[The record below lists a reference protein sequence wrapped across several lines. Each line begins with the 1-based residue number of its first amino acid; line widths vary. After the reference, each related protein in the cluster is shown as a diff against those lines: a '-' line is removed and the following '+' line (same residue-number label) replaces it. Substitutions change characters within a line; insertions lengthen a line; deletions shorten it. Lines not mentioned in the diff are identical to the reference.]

1 LTFTSFSTSIPG
13 VGCGTVTF
21 AIASPWT
28 SSPQNNP
35 NASYNVHHITV
46 TDVLPDG
53 LVYVENT
60 STFDGDAY
68 INCPSTEPTIS
79 GNTLSWHLVDP
90 HTNIS
95 LVLIGE
101 DQYFYIEFNAT
112 VNGYGNLTNRV
123 TVDAYHCSGEDV
135 HGEAIANVTVPQ
147 PTPGIE
153 VEKLVKVNCGDYSN
167 SVETSVGSEVTFKI
181 NVTNTGGTGFDNVT
195 VVDTLPS
202 GLSYVDGT
210 ANPEV
215 SEQSGNQLIW
225 YFNDLSYSDFP
236 MEIVF
241 NATVDECGTFENLVN
256 VTAKHGCDT
265 LAVNDTAEVDVVCH
279 PNISLQKWVS
289 LDGENWTKSLEEYLP
304 HIINGGNKIYFKI
317 NLTNTGDIDLTG
329 VLEDFL
335 PPFLK
340 YNNDSHPSPTYAND
354 SYINWSDDLPKN
366 FSLVITFSATPLS
379 GGTGK
384 NVVKATADQGVNA
397 TDSVNITLYEPY
409 IEVNKRVRKFCPRGE
424 WSDKVKTS
432 GGIVEFRIDI
442 TYHGNPLD
450 PLNYVFHNITIVD
463 ELPSVLTY
471 IENSTSFEGDWS
483 DWDEY
488 YTGNLEPTVSDHT
501 LTWDLDDIFRIPDGG
516 TLTLYFNATVKEDAD
531 CGTFENVA
539 IVTGNECSG
548 MHLEGSDNATIEIPC
563 PDVQI
568 EKKIKDLGT
577 GEWTD
582 SAYIF
587 YGDEITFNITVD
599 NVGERDVNDI
609 TVVDPLIDNLE
620 FISGTPEPTINE
632 NELVWSD
639 ISVRAGE
646 KFYIEFTVRF
656 TGVNCYGCYNNTA
669 YLIYYVGCQEI
680 ERNDSTRFCIRN
692 DGYPPR
698 SHVNEIDPYWHNSA
712 FTITATASDDETYV
726 AKVGLYYSHSTDGEN
741 WSEWT
746 SFGNDTDGSDG
757 WSWEFF
763 GADGY
768 YKFCSIA
775 YDAVGNKEDK
785 TYAEEATAGIDTVPP
800 ESSVDPIVPYERDE
814 VPIVLSYTA
823 SDDRSGVSKVI
834 LYYRY
839 SADNETW
846 TDWTEGER
854 SFNAPNGNG
863 YYEFYSIAVDVAGNA
878 ESTPEQA
885 DARCMVVL
893 PEPLKAMITEAP
905 ESGLVGHDL
914 TFVGGASGGYPP
926 YTFHWDFGDGSTADG
941 TSVTHRY
948 LEPNTYEIVLT
959 VTDSK
964 NNSNST
970 SIIVPIYPLEELKV
984 NITKPEVGAIYF
996 KDRKIIS
1003 IPFNLTIII
1012 GPITISADIE
1022 NAYGEISVEFIIDN
1036 ESKAIVD
1043 GEPFNYTWNERAF
1056 CKHHIEVIAYDDFD
1070 GLPTRT
1076 ANTSMDVFI
1085 LNLALKRNKTEEE
1098 TGIVKGKVYDA
1109 SKPIRKPG
1117 IPGVKVTVV
1126 GRGENTF
1133 TGRCLWKKGRFSLE
1147 LAPGT
1152 YTLRFE
1158 KEGYETKEMEVQVNA
1173 SEVTKIEVPLNK
1185 TEPGYIKGRVYDNS
1199 TFLKRGLGG
1208 VKITIMETNDTYY
1221 TKRFIGKGKFSIKLN
1236 PGTYHLKFE
1245 KKGYVTKIVEVT
1257 VNASE
1262 VTKKNVGLDRMG
1274 TLYGRVLKKSKLLF
1288 RGIRGATVEAVNND
1302 TGEHFSVNTSF
1313 RGKYSMELPPG
1324 NYTVT
1329 ASANG
1334 YTCVTEYNVI
1344 IKPGKSKKLN
1354 FKLKKEESS

>member
-1 LTFTSFSTSIPG
+1 MRRSVGTIVLLVGILIAANFTTIVKPLNLHNSDSTKMQVDKKVWNGSEWVDEITAHIGDTVKFRISIYHPEQNLPNETSIYG
-13 VGCGTVTF
+13 
-21 AIASPWT
+21 IL
-28 SSPQNNP
+28 
-35 NASYNVHHITV
+35 IK
-46 TDVLPDG
+46 DKLPDG
-53 LVYVENT
+53 MEYVKG
-60 STFDGDAY
+60 STIIHGD
-68 INCPSTEPTIS
+68 
-79 GNTLSWHLVDP
+79 
-90 HTNIS
+90 NIS
-95 LVLIGE
+95 IVKNMSGE
-101 DQYFYIEFNAT
+101 PIYITGNVTEDPAIDGNNLTWDLYFDNSPDSICIFIEETGHLYIDFEANVT
-112 VNGYGNLTNRV
+112 GYGNLTNRV
-123 TVDAYHCSGEDV
+123 TIDAYHCSGKDV

-153 VEKLVKVNCGDYSN
+153 VEKLVKVGCGEYSN
-167 SVETSVGSEVTFKI
+167 SVETSIGSEITFKI
-181 NVTNTGGTGFDNVT
+181 IVTNTGGTGFDNVT

-210 ANPEV
+210 ADPEV

-265 LAVNDTAEVDVVCH
+265 LAVNDTAEVDAICH

-304 HIINGGNKIYFKI
+304 HIINGDNKIYFKI

-340 YNNDSHPSPTYAND
+340 YNHDSNIAPTYAND

-488 YTGNLEPTVSDHT
+488 YTGDIEPTISGHT
-501 LTWDLDDIFRIPDGG
+501 LTWNLDDIFRIPDGG
-516 TLTLYFNATVKEDAD
+516 TLTLYFNATVNEDAD
-531 CGTFENVA
+531 CGIFENVV
-539 IVTGNECSG
+539 IVTGDECSG

-568 EKKIKDLGT
+568 EKKIRDPGT
-577 GEWTD
+577 GEWED
-582 SAYIF
+582 SAYVF
-587 YGDEITFNITVD
+587 YGDEITFNITID
-599 NVGERDVNDI
+599 NVGERDVSDI

-620 FISGTPEPTINE
+620 FVSGTPEPTINE
-632 NELVWSD
+632 NELVWSY
-639 ISVRAGE
+639 ISVKAGE

-680 ERNDSTRFCIRN
+680 ERNDSARFCIRN

-698 SHVNEIDPYWHNSA
+698 SHVNEIDPYWHNSP

-726 AKVGLYYSHSTDGEN
+726 ARVELYYSHSTDGEN
-741 WSEWT
+741 WSEWQL
-746 SFGNDTDGSDG
+746 FGGDTDGSDG

-763 GADGY
+763 GADGD

-775 YDAVGNKEDK
+775 YDAVGNREDK
-785 TYAEEATAGIDTVPP
+785 AYAEEASAVIDTVPP
-800 ESSVDPIVPYERDE
+800 ESTVDPIVPYERDE
-814 VPIVLSYTA
+814 VPIVLSYAA
-823 SDDRSGVSKVI
+823 SDDRSGIAEVK

-846 TDWTEGER
+846 TDWKEGEW
-854 SFNAPNGNG
+854 SFSTSNSG
-863 YYEFYSIAVDVAGNA
+863 YYEFYSVAVDNAGNIETA
-878 ESTPEQA
+878 PEQA
-885 DARCMVVL
+885 DARCKIIL
-893 PEPLKAMITEAP
+893 PEPLSAEIDGPTE
-905 ESGLVGHDL
+905 GMVGEEL
-914 TFVGGASGGYPP
+914 TFKGNISGGYPP
-926 YTFHWDFGDGSTADG
+926 YTLSWDFGDGYTAEG
-941 TSVTHRY
+941 TQVTHTY
-948 LEPNTYEIVLT
+948 LSAETFEVTLT
-959 VTDSK
+959 VVDSK
-964 NNSNST
+964 GNDVT
-970 SIIVPIYPLEELKV
+970 THKYVTIHPLEKLKV

-1022 NAYGEISVEFIIDN
+1022 NAYGETSVEFIIDD
-1036 ESKAIVD
+1036 ESKGIVD
-1043 GEPFNYTWNERAF
+1043 EEPFNYTWNERAF

-1076 ANTSMDVFI
+1076 ANASMDVLIF
-1085 LNLALKRNKTEEE
+1085 NLALKRNKTEE
-1098 TGIVKGKVYDA
+1098 TGVVKGKVYD
-1109 SKPIRKPG
+1109 SG
-1117 IPGVKVTVV
+1117 T
-1126 GRGENTF
+1126 
-1133 TGRCLWKKGRFSLE
+1133 LLKKG
-1147 LAPGT
+1147 
-1152 YTLRFE
+1152 
-1158 KEGYETKEMEVQVNA
+1158 
-1173 SEVTKIEVPLNK
+1173 I
-1185 TEPGYIKGRVYDNS
+1185 
-1199 TFLKRGLGG
+1199 GG
-1208 VKITIMETNDTYY
+1208 VKITVIETNETYT
-1221 TKRFIGKGKFSIKLN
+1221 TKRILSKGKYCIKLA

-1329 ASANG
+1329 ASAEG

-1354 FKLKKEESS
+1354 FKLEKEESS

>member
-1 LTFTSFSTSIPG
+1 MRRSVGIIVLLVGILIAANFATIVKPLNVYNSNPAKMQVDKKVWNGSEWVDEITAHIGDTVKFRISIYHPEQNLPNETSIYG
-13 VGCGTVTF
+13 
-21 AIASPWT
+21 IL
-28 SSPQNNP
+28 
-35 NASYNVHHITV
+35 IK
-46 TDVLPDG
+46 DKLPDG
-53 LVYVENT
+53 MEYVKG
-60 STFDGDAY
+60 STIIHGD
-68 INCPSTEPTIS
+68 
-79 GNTLSWHLVDP
+79 
-90 HTNIS
+90 NIS
-95 LVLIGE
+95 IVKNMSGE
-101 DQYFYIEFNAT
+101 PIYITGNVTEDPAIDGNNLTWDLYLDNSPDGICIFIEETGHLYIDFEANVT
-112 VNGYGNLTNRV
+112 GYGNFTNRV
-123 TVDAYHCSGEDV
+123 TVDAYHCSNENV

-147 PTPGIE
+147 PTPGIK

-167 SVETSVGSEVTFKI
+167 SVETSIGSEITFKI
-181 NVTNTGGTGFDNVT
+181 IVTNTGGTGFDNVT

-210 ANPEV
+210 ADPEI

-265 LAVNDTAEVDVVCH
+265 LTVNDTAEVDVVCH

-304 HIINGGNKIYFKI
+304 HIVNGDNKIYFKI

-340 YNNDSHPSPTYAND
+340 YNNDSNIAPTYAND

-488 YTGNLEPTVSDHT
+488 YTGDLEPTVSDHT
-501 LTWDLDDIFRIPDGG
+501 LTWNLDDIFRIPDGG

-548 MHLEGSDNATIEIPC
+548 MHLEGRDNATIEIPC

-568 EKKIKDLGT
+568 EKKIKDPGT
-577 GEWTD
+577 GEWVDKT
-582 SAYIF
+582 YVY
-587 YGDEITFNITVD
+587 YGRPITFNITLS
-599 NVGERDVNDI
+599 NVGI
-609 TVVDPLIDNLE
+609 TPASPMVIDHLGDNLE
-620 FISGTPEPTINE
+620 LIYESITVPDRVTWIHNIPG
-632 NELVWSD
+632 NELVFM
-639 ISVRAGE
+639 INGTLEAGE
-646 KFYIEFTVRF
+646 SISMIFSARF

-669 YLIYYVGCQEI
+669 TLIYNAGCEQI
-680 ERNDSTRFCIRN
+680 EKNDSARFCIRN

-726 AKVGLYYSHSTDGEN
+726 AKVELYYSHSTDGEN
-741 WSEWT
+741 WSEWQL
-746 SFGNDTDGSDG
+746 FGSDTNGSDG

-775 YDAVGNKEDK
+775 YDAVGNREDK
-785 TYAEEATAGIDTVPP
+785 TYVEEVAAGIDTVPP

-814 VPIVLSYTA
+814 VPIVLSYVA
-823 SDDRSGVSKVI
+823 SDDRSEVSEVI

-846 TDWTEGER
+846 TDWTEGEW

-863 YYEFYSIAVDVAGNA
+863 YYEFYSIAVDVAGNV
-878 ESTPEQA
+878 ESAPEQA
-885 DARCMVVL
+885 DARCKVTL
-893 PEPLKAMITEAP
+893 PGPLEAIIVSAP
-905 ESGLVGHDL
+905 DEGLVGHDL
-914 TFVGGASGGYPP
+914 TFEGGVRGGYEP
-926 YTFHWDFGDGSTADG
+926 YMFSWDFGDGMSTEWG
-941 TSVTHRY
+941 TNANAVHRY
-948 LEPNTYEIVLT
+948 LTPGTFT
-959 VTDSK
+959 VTLKVRDSK
-964 NNSNST
+964 GNEDTNT
-970 SIIVPIYPLEELKV
+970 TIVRIHPLEELKV

-1022 NAYGEISVEFIIDN
+1022 NAYGETSVEFIIDD

-1043 GEPFNYTWNERAF
+1043 EEPFNYTWNERAF

-1076 ANTSMDVFI
+1076 ANASMDVFI
-1085 LNLALKRNKTEEE
+1085 FNLALKRNKTEEE
-1098 TGIVKGKVYDA
+1098 TGVVKGKVYD
-1109 SKPIRKPG
+1109 SG
-1117 IPGVKVTVV
+1117 T
-1126 GRGENTF
+1126 
-1133 TGRCLWKKGRFSLE
+1133 LLKKG
-1147 LAPGT
+1147 
-1152 YTLRFE
+1152 
-1158 KEGYETKEMEVQVNA
+1158 
-1173 SEVTKIEVPLNK
+1173 I
-1185 TEPGYIKGRVYDNS
+1185 
-1199 TFLKRGLGG
+1199 GG
-1208 VKITIMETNDTYY
+1208 VKITVIETNETYT
-1221 TKRFIGKGKFSIKLN
+1221 TKRILSKGKYCIKLA

-1262 VTKKNVGLDRMG
+1262 VTKKDVGLDRTG

-1354 FKLKKEESS
+1354 FKLEKEESS